1 MKTLI
6 LIVVGVVGGI
16 IGGMGMGGG
25 TFLIPLLTVF
35 CGVEQHIAQSVNLI
49 AFVPMSIVA
58 IIIHCKNKLIDFK
71 VVPYIVV
78 PAVVLSIPSAILAK
92 KLGAKAL
99 SVYFGVFLILLG
111 VYQLVVA
118 IKRVVNEVKKRATT
132 GRSRQG
138 E

>member
-58 IIIHCKNKLIDFK
+58 IIIHFKNNLIDFK

-78 PAVVLSIPSAILAK
+78 PAVIMSIPAAVLAK
-92 KLGAKAL
+92 KMRAKTL
-99 SVYFGVFLILLG
+99 SVCFGVFLILLG
-111 VYQLVVA
+111 IYQLVVA
-118 IKRVVNEVKKRATT
+118 IKRVWDKVKRRVCAD
-132 GRSRQG
+132 RCHRG